1 MEELMDLMVTDQSAS
16 AISYKMKELLYAKT
30 AERVDAM
37 RPFAASSLFD
47 ENEEDEDG
55 DEYEE
60 TEDKSEVEEE

>member
-16 AISYKMKELLYAKT
+16 GISDKMKELLYAKT

-60 TEDKSEVEEE
+60 TEDESEVEEG